1 MHYST
6 LENQVAQSG
15 VFVTLEGAMSKI
27 IKEEIQEND
36 QLLIEA
42 QYALKKIITS
52 KELPGEL
59 IDLIEVIIII
69 LDNHQTIHKEQHRR
83 LQ

>member
-1 MHYST
+1 
-6 LENQVAQSG
+6 
-15 VFVTLEGAMSKI
+15 MSKI